1 MPFDATDFK
10 IKRIFQYWKNLHKT
24 LKKIWNFLTADEIPC
39 AIHLWTPL
47 GVSDMPMVWLLVSSQ
62 DTWVSYSNTC
72 LLHLD
77 TAGVYHNSDT
87 EHRCFSAAWRG
98 SCSNQCIWGSTTWS
112 AIEGYKW
119 NWSTWFS
126 SLEILY
132 LPTCFFGGTFL
143 GCIEEDF
150 FLCTCL
156 LVFEAFFVQAG
167 VLSLLKSSNV
177 EKKPLCNSQAVS
189 KLLLASM
196 SM

>member
-1 MPFDATDFK
+1 MKYPVLYICELLLVCLTCPWSGYLCPPK
-10 IKRIFQYWKNLHKT
+10 ILE
-24 LKKIWNFLTADEIPC
+24 FLTLTHAYSILTPLVSTTTQSLNTGVSQLPEG
-39 AIHLWTPL
+39 AAVQVNVFGEAPL
-47 GVSDMPMVWLLVSSQ
+47 GVLLRDINGIEV
-62 DTWVSYSNTC
+62 
-72 LLHLD
+72 H
-77 TAGVYHNSDT
+77 
-87 EHRCFSAAWRG
+87 G
-98 SCSNQCIWGSTTWS
+98 SVPWKYCIYPH
-112 AIEGYKW
+112 A
-119 NWSTWFS
+119 F
-126 SLEILY
+126 L
-132 LPTCFFGGTFL
+132 GGTFL